1 MCEPGN
7 GAAEVC
13 GADAG
18 RGLRDE
24 NEGNRRLFFGL
35 PELRKT
41 CAVLALFFVAG
52 SLRYGVSEARGSL
65 FSDFENENIAV
76 CGRVVSVTPK
86 DGEKAVLVIEARLQ
100 DASSGAETAADGEA
114 GWDGRR
120 EKLQVTVEEG
130 SELGDATGWL
140 AEVRGTVYAPAEAGN
155 PKAFD
160 YSKYLRSR
168 GIRMTMYADAG
179 ALKTVAPPKGIYFLL
194 NRLAAAKSGFL
205 EAIGEHMSAETAGL
219 LAGILFG
226 DKSDLDEAVYEDFQK
241 NGIAHLLAVSGLHVS
256 MIYGILNVL
265 FRKPRSLAGNLPTM
279 SILVMYAAVSGFA
292 PSVTRA
298 VFMIFVHIAARI
310 SHRRYDFLSCISFCG
325 FSLLMYRP
333 EMLFSAGFQL
343 SFLAVLT
350 LSVVVPKGGSR
361 ESLPAKKHSGASG
374 SRASGS
380 GNRPSGNSGSGTPDF
395 GTSSPEASGSGMLGS
410 GTSGLGTSGFGVS
423 DPANS
428 GSGTSAASGGG
439 RERQRS
445 FFRFLSV
452 RIPSEQ
458 RERMRRSVG
467 EQLVGT
473 FSMQAGMLPMTLYH
487 FHYIS
492 IGAFFLNIPAI
503 ALSGLIVP
511 LGAALMPAS
520 LFASLPELLPIDF
533 ASLPELLP
541 ADFPSLPEALCRLAD
556 GSFAFLCR
564 MEQMLLE
571 GLIRLNGLFAG
582 TPLSYR
588 YMASPPDGVFLFY
601 YAALFFACSET
612 GRALFRRSARRAVAV
627 LTAAAVMCAAAGAY
641 LEWDMMRADLIFVDV
656 GQGDCAHL
664 KADGGVNLMFDS
676 GGSDTYDVGTNTL
689 IPYFLANGVSEID
702 LAVVSHLHQDHCGGL
717 RTMTQ
722 GVNVRRLLLSAV
734 YEPEADSV
742 AEDLG
747 IPKEHMIFAAA
758 GDSFEIGGVRLTV
771 LAPERSDE
779 KTYRKIL
786 EDSEDENELCLVVR
800 AEYKG
805 RSVLFTGD
813 IGADYEKELAKGL
826 NGAAERPRAD
836 ILKVAHH
843 GSRYSTCDAFL
854 SAVAPKAAVIQ
865 VGRNYYGH
873 PSEEVIQR
881 IEKLGAAVFR
891 NDLQGAILMRLG
903 KNIGISSVKE
913 TRKREIQ

>member
-52 SLRYGVSEARGSL
+52 SLRYGASEARGSL
-65 FSDFENENIAV
+65 FSEFENENIAV

-86 DGEKAVLVIEARLQ
+86 DEGKAVLVIEARLQ
-100 DASSGAETAADGEA
+100 DAASGAETAADGKA

-130 SELGDATGWL
+130 SELGNATGWL

-205 EAIGEHMSAETAGL
+205 EAIGEHMSAETTGL

-361 ESLPAKKHSGASG
+361 ESVLAKKKSGASG
-374 SRASGS
+374 SHASGS
-380 GNRPSGNSGSGTPDF
+380 GNRPSGNSGSGT
-395 GTSSPEASGSGMLGS
+395 S
-410 GTSGLGTSGFGVS
+410 V
-423 DPANS
+423 
-428 GSGTSAASGGG
+428 ASGGG

-452 RIPSEQ
+452 RILSEQ

-541 ADFPSLPEALCRLAD
+541 IDFASLPELLSADFASLPEALCRLAD
-556 GSFAFLCR
+556 GSFDFLCR

-722 GVNVRRLLLSAV
+722 GVDVRRLLLSAV

-826 NGAAERPRAD
+826 NGAAEKPRAD

-873 PSEEVIQR
+873 PSDKVIQR